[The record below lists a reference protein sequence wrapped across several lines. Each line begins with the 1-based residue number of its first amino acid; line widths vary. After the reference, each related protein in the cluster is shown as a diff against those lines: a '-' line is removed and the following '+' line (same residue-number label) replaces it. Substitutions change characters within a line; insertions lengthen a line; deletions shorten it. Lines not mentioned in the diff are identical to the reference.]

1 MRFTAIILC
10 ALAGLLSPSAEAR
23 SPVVTP
29 ISVCFIPAEQDCFTQ
44 IVAAIDAAR
53 REIRVQAYGFTAP
66 DVIGALVEAKQ
77 RGVDV
82 QIVLDKS
89 DERQRSDSGAIAMA
103 RVGVPVWI
111 DRRAAIAHN
120 KVIIIDDHLVI
131 SGSAN
136 YTRAAGS
143 RNAENVMFT
152 WSPEVAG
159 WFLENWASRRA
170 ASSPYLPGE

>member
-1 MRFTAIILC
+1 MRLTVLILSGLA
-10 ALAGLLSPSAEAR
+10 ALIAPCAEAR
-23 SPVVTP
+23 GPVVAP
-29 ISVCFIPAEQDCFTQ
+29 IAVCFIPAERDCFAQ
-44 IVAAIDAAR
+44 IVAAIAAAR

-66 DVIGALVEAKQ
+66 DVIGALVAAKR

-89 DERQRSDSGAIAMA
+89 DERQRSDSGAVALA

-111 DRRAAIAHN
+111 DRHAAIAHN

-131 SGSAN
+131 GGSAN
-136 YTRAAGS
+136 YTRAAES
-143 RNAENVMFT
+143 RNAENVIFT
-152 WSPEVAG
+152 ESPEVAG

-170 ASSPYLPGE
+170 ASSPYLPRE